1 MIKEVIINYLPAFV
15 LGFIFI
21 FCTFRYMGTFKDMC
35 DSIKLNSS
43 YTKIED
49 AMKALLN
56 ENYDLKEELDK
67 LNIRYNKKL
76 AAEKKG
82 KNDGVKKYNKDIN
95 KVHEKEMEFV
105 FMSNVNKDNNEQQ
118 KIEEKENTKE
128 EDKPNEQSETKQE

>member
-56 ENYDLKEELDK
+56 ENYDLKKDNKDLREQILEIAK
-67 LNIRYNKKL
+67 EVKKL
-76 AAEKKG
+76 
-82 KNDGVKKYNKDIN
+82 
-95 KVHEKEMEFV
+95 
-105 FMSNVNKDNNEQQ
+105 SEQYE
-118 KIEEKENTKE
+118 IELKQKE
-128 EDKPNEQSETKQE
+128 E